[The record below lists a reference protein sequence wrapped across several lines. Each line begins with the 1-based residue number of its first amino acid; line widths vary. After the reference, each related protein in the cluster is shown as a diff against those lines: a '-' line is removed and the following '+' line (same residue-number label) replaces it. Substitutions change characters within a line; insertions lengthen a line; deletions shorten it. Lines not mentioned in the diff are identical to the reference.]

1 MGDFAASLDRLIEGR
16 GIGVHEL
23 AVQVPCSAGH
33 ISNLRN
39 GKKHPSPTI
48 AERLD
53 HLLSANGELSRLAH
67 REAAGTEQ
75 ASSRALLDELSGQA
89 IELGRWVETS
99 NLGDGTTDQLDDAIH
114 RIARDALRL
123 PPEPLVTRA
132 ADIARQVAALLRERQ
147 RLRQTRDLYVIGAK
161 VYAFLSWMAG
171 DLGQL
176 AAAAVHGR
184 AALILADE
192 SGHPGARALAFCALS
207 KTAFWDGRPKRA
219 AEFARR
225 GYDCAPANSTR
236 GLLACQ
242 EADATDLPPL
252 AADAIRRA
260 WKAQDELTREDDL
273 GGVFAC
279 GQIRTANYL
288 IGVHLRNGELVR
300 AVETAREAV
309 TSDSSTEVGYGTWGQ
324 IQIGAAIAHL
334 GISELD
340 GAAEQLAHVLALP
353 PDQRLATLTGRLR
366 QVAPALRRRPYVS
379 EPQASGLAE
388 HIRAFCQDAVT
399 VRALP
404 AGEGGVR

>member
-1 MGDFAASLDRLIEGR
+1 
-16 GIGVHEL
+16 VHEL
-23 AVQVPCSAGH
+23 ADQVPCSAGH

-48 AERLD
+48 ADRLD
-53 HLLSANGELSRLAH
+53 LLLSAGRELSRLAR
-67 REAAGTEQ
+67 REAAVTDQ

-89 IELGRWVETS
+89 IELGRWAETS
-99 NLGDGTTDQLDDAIH
+99 NLGDGTIGQLDDAID

-123 PPEPLVTRA
+123 APEPLVARA
-132 ADIARQVAALLRERQ
+132 ADVAGQVAGLLRERQ
-147 RLRQTRDLYVIGAK
+147 RLRHTRDLYLIGAK
-161 VYAFLSWMAG
+161 VYAFLSWVAG

-176 AAAAVHGR
+176 AAAAAHGR

-192 SGHPGARALAFCALS
+192 CGHPGARALAFCALS
-207 KTAFWDGRPKRA
+207 KAAFWDGCPKRA

-236 GLLACQ
+236 ALLACQ
-242 EADATDLPPL
+242 EADATDLPQ
-252 AADAIRRA
+252 AADAIQRA
-260 WKAQDELTREDDL
+260 WDAQDDVTRDDDL

-279 GQIRTANYL
+279 GQVRTANYS
-288 IGVHLRNGELVR
+288 IGVYLRNGEPAR
-300 AVETAREAV
+300 ALETARDAA
-309 TSDSSTEVGYGTWGQ
+309 TCDSTGEVGYGTRGQ

-366 QVAPALRRRPYVS
+366 QVAPALRRGPYAS

-388 HIRAFCQDAVT
+388 HIRTFCQDAVT

-404 AGEGGVR
+404 AGEGGPR